1 MPLAVSATVVSL
13 PEVALV
19 PDQAPEAA
27 QDVAFVEDQVSI
39 EDTPFAT
46 DGGLAASDTVGA
58 GGGGG
63 GGAELPLPPLPPP
76 QAERPRPA
84 NRAAKMI
91 PQLPLDVTIFPLPI
105 NQQA

>member
-1 MPLAVSATVVSL
+1 LPLEVSEPVDSP
-13 PEVALV
+13 PEVALS
-19 PDQAPEAA
+19 PDQAPEAV
-27 QDVAFVEDQVSI
+27 QELAFVEDQVSA
-39 EDTPFAT
+39 EGPPFAT
-46 DGGLAASDTVGA
+46 DGGFAASDTVGT

>member
-19 PDQAPEAA
+19 PDQAPEAV
-27 QDVAFVEDQVSI
+27 QDVAFVEDQVSV
-39 EDTPFAT
+39 EDPPLAT
-46 DGGLAASDTVGA
+46 DAGLAASDTVGA

-84 NRAAKMI
+84 NRAAKII
-91 PQLPLDVTIFPLPI
+91 PQRLIYLTIFPPPI
-105 NQQA
+105 DRLA